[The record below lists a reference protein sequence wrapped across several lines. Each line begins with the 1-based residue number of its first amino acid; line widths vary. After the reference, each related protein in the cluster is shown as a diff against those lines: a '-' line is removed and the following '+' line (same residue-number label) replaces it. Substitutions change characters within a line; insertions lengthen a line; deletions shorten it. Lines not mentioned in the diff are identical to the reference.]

1 MPISTIPAP
10 QGRTDGTAPAFD
22 APQRFGPPGPS
33 FNPRTAR
40 GRARAER
47 PMVARGSS
55 TAAPRHAAAG
65 VSCLRPPFKA
75 REFTP
80 PRIVFKRIGNG
91 PSEAAVQRLATL
103 FLMFSLSGCISTA
116 ESSKTDPKPPQAAAN
131 TTGDPL
137 VPEAAAMKQAQKTW
151 PNATLCD
158 DGGYRIRPCESG
170 RR

>member
-1 MPISTIPAP
+1 
-10 QGRTDGTAPAFD
+10 
-22 APQRFGPPGPS
+22 
-33 FNPRTAR
+33 
-40 GRARAER
+40 
-47 PMVARGSS
+47 MVARGSS

-131 TTGDPL
+131 TTGDPI